1 MWLQQVDNNLLVQ
14 LILFAVG
21 LSYVVT
27 GSLIGFPVRVL
38 GYKAFSWCPIPLS
51 TIFFCPSCNAWWM
64 GAGLALWADLP
75 WQNVLQVAFTACVV
89 AAVIQGQWSLA
100 ADDKEQVAAIFKKD
114 MANDEESRP
123 GT

>member
-1 MWLQQVDNNLLVQ
+1 MWLQQVDNSLLIQ

-27 GSLIGFPVRVL
+27 GSLIGFPVRVI
-38 GYKAFSWCPIPLS
+38 GYKSLSWCPVPLS

-64 GAGLALWADLP
+64 GAGLGLWANLP
-75 WQNVLQVAFTACVV
+75 WQNALQVAFTACAI
-89 AAVIQGQWSLA
+89 AAIIQAQWELA
-100 ADDKEQVAAIFKKD
+100 ADDKEQVAKIFEKET
-114 MANDEESRP
+114 ANDEEV